1 MTSSAPARQTVT
13 YGNKQVQ
20 IFASA
25 KELEAALGPYI
36 TTIATNSVQQRGKF
50 TVAFSGGSLP
60 ATVGSA
66 LSAPAEAL
74 TLAPSVHQWHVFFAD
89 ERLVDL
95 EDKESNYAGV
105 KQNFL
110 SKFPS
115 LPASNVHTLN
125 TALLSSPTEA
135 AADYQRQLL
144 SITDDGALD
153 LVLLGMGPDGHTCS
167 LFPNHPLLNE
177 RELLVGS
184 VTDSPKP
191 PPQRITL
198 TFPAVNKARHAVFVL
213 QGDEKAQA
221 LHEALEV
228 PGKGLPAGRVESINT
243 AFFVDEKAAA
253 KLTKAKL

>member
-1 MTSSAPARQTVT
+1 MASTAPARQTVT

-20 IFASA
+20 IFSSS
-25 KELEAALGPYI
+25 KDMEAALGPYI
-36 TTIATNSVQQRGKF
+36 TSIATNAVQQRGKF

-74 TLAPSVHQWHVFFAD
+74 TLAPTVHQWHVFFAD
-89 ERLVDL
+89 ERLVEL

-110 SKFPS
+110 SKFPT

-144 SITDDGALD
+144 SVTEDGTLD
-153 LVLLGMGPDGHTCS
+153 LILLGMGPDGHTCS
-167 LFPNHPLLNE
+167 LFPSHPLLNE
-177 RELLVGS
+177 RELLVAS
-184 VTDSPKP
+184 ITDSPKP

-213 QGDEKAQA
+213 QGDEKAQS

-228 PGKGLPAGRVESINT
+228 PDKGLPAGRVESVNT